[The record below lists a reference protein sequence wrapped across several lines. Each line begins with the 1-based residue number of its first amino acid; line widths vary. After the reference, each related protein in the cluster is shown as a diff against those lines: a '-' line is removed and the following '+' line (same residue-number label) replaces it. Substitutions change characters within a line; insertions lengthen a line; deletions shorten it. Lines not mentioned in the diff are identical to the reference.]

1 MEAVMAALLERKDQS
16 VSITDFTRTAKRCF
30 DALTSGKQ
38 DRFVVM
44 KNNNP
49 SAVVLPVDIF
59 EAMQDELEDLRLQS
73 IAVERLTDFDANKAI
88 SHTDMVA
95 RYAAEDE

>member
-1 MEAVMAALLERKDQS
+1 
-16 VSITDFTRTAKRCF
+16 
-30 DALTSGKQ
+30 
-38 DRFVVM
+38 M

-73 IAVERLTDFDANKAI
+73 TAAERVTDFDANKAI
-88 SHTDMVA
+88 SHAAMLV
-95 RYAAEDE
+95 RYSDEDE

>member
-1 MEAVMAALLERKDQS
+1 MAALLERKDQS
-16 VSITDFTRTAKRCF
+16 VSITDFTRTAKRFF

-38 DRFVVM
+38 DRYVVM

-49 SAVVLPVDIF
+49 SAVVLPVETF

-73 IAVERLTDFDANKAI
+73 IAVERVTDFDADKAI
-88 SHTDMVA
+88 SHADMLA
-95 RYAAEDE
+95 RYSAEED

>member
-1 MEAVMAALLERKDQS
+1 MSALLERKDQS
-16 VSITDFTRTAKRCF
+16 VSITDFTRGAKRFF

-49 SAVVLPVDIF
+49 SAVVLPVDTF
-59 EAMQDELEDLRLQS
+59 EAMQSELDDLRLQA
-73 IAVERLTDFDANKAI
+73 IAVERLADFDASKAI
-88 SHTDMVA
+88 SHADMLA
-95 RYAAEDE
+95 RYSAEED

>member
-1 MEAVMAALLERKDQS
+1 MAALLERMDQS
-16 VSITDFTRTAKRCF
+16 VSITEFTRTAKRFF
-30 DALTSGKQ
+30 DALTSGRQ

-59 EAMQDELEDLRLQS
+59 EAMQDELEDLRLQV
-73 IAVERLTDFDANKAI
+73 IAVERLTDFDASKAI
-88 SHTDMVA
+88 SHADMLD
-95 RYAAEDE
+95 RYSAEEE

>member
-1 MEAVMAALLERKDQS
+1 MAALLERMDQS

-49 SAVVLPVDIF
+49 SAVVLPVHIF
-59 EAMQDELEDLRLQS
+59 EAMQNELEDLRLQVV
-73 IAVERLTDFDANKAI
+73 AVERLTDFDASKAI
-88 SHTDMVA
+88 SHADMLA
-95 RYAAEDE
+95 RYSVEGE